1 MSMTTPRLGRL
12 TLTGTLCALTV
23 LMAACGGGDGGSS
36 AQVLRTAL
44 ATGNSTTDAQSA
56 PAEPAESARG
66 TRGDDARETPETSDL
81 AEVNGE
87 IEPLALVPGVTLDTH
102 PVSVDGS
109 GKLLSWVTPQDHAYD
124 RVSFL
129 SWDMLL
135 NRMPLD
141 PANGLK
147 VILTHSEYSP
157 TTLAGSSWPNN
168 PAGKNA
174 MLADSAALY
183 YAYSGNRAVID
194 LVRTLLDHQLQYGTT
209 AATSAWAKVPWSTGK
224 ASSITYGNDTLREGA
239 GVVEPDK
246 VGELGFHGYLRFW
259 QITGDVRYRDAAIA
273 CADALLKNLRSNATA
288 NRSPWP
294 FRVNAQSGAS
304 VEDYGSHVIAPIRL
318 FDELIRLNL
327 GNVAGYTTARQAVWS
342 WLMTYPMT
350 NNRWNQY
357 FEDVPPSRNL
367 FSNFNQYAPGQT
379 ARYLLENPGRDAAWK
394 TKAAGLINHIETRFG
409 GDYGGDL
416 GLYYGARVIS
426 EQTAYMFKMASHTS
440 RFGAVNALYA
450 AATGDAIAKD
460 KAFRSL
466 NWATYMARDNGTV
479 NEGPAESV
487 AGVNFWFTDGHG
499 DYVRHF
505 MLAMGAFPEWAP
517 AGENHLLRSSSV
529 VTGVTYAAD
538 SIRYDTWDAAST
550 EVLRVAA
557 LPQGVTAGA
566 LALPQRA
573 DLNAPGWTYDSAS
586 GVLKVRHDNAT
597 NVQVVLN
604 AALVPPTLS
613 ITAPLNGSVL
623 IAPAQVEVSALASD
637 NGRVTHVEFFS
648 GSTLINDIANPPYQF
663 SWGPL
668 AVGNYTLTARATDD
682 DGLSSSASVDI
693 SVVPVAPPTPVVI
706 MGSNA
711 EGTTTDYI
719 TDASGAYINA
729 NRVQAKATAAAIT
742 LKAKVGAI
750 AGHYQF
756 AIFADSN
763 GVPGS
768 KLADTGEVNVTAT
781 GWQSLPLTA
790 PLAVSSGQWYRIA
803 AWSNDVNAR
812 VSATSGSL
820 RWGAY
825 PYSTTWPS
833 PPLLRGSAPFA
844 YSIYV
849 TDGN

>member
-1 MSMTTPRLGRL
+1 M
-12 TLTGTLCALTV
+12 
-23 LMAACGGGDGGSS
+23 
-36 AQVLRTAL
+36 
-44 ATGNSTTDAQSA
+44 
-56 PAEPAESARG
+56 
-66 TRGDDARETPETSDL
+66 
-81 AEVNGE
+81 
-87 IEPLALVPGVTLDTH
+87 
-102 PVSVDGS
+102 
-109 GKLLSWVTPQDHAYD
+109 
-124 RVSFL
+124 
-129 SWDMLL
+129 
-135 NRMPLD
+135 
-141 PANGLK
+141 
-147 VILTHSEYSP
+147 
-157 TTLAGSSWPNN
+157 
-168 PAGKNA
+168 
-174 MLADSAALY
+174 
-183 YAYSGNRAVID
+183 
-194 LVRTLLDHQLQYGTT
+194 
-209 AATSAWAKVPWSTGK
+209 
-224 ASSITYGNDTLREGA
+224 
-239 GVVEPDK
+239 
-246 VGELGFHGYLRFW
+246 
-259 QITGDVRYRDAAIA
+259 
-273 CADALLKNLRSNATA
+273 
-288 NRSPWP
+288 
-294 FRVNAQSGAS
+294 
-304 VEDYGSHVIAPIRL
+304 
-318 FDELIRLNL
+318 
-327 GNVAGYTTARQAVWS
+327 
-342 WLMTYPMT
+342 
-350 NNRWNQY
+350 
-357 FEDVPPSRNL
+357 
-367 FSNFNQYAPGQT
+367 
-379 ARYLLENPGRDAAWK
+379 
-394 TKAAGLINHIETRFG
+394 
-409 GDYGGDL
+409 
-416 GLYYGARVIS
+416 
-426 EQTAYMFKMASHTS
+426 
-440 RFGAVNALYA
+440 
-450 AATGDAIAKD
+450 
-460 KAFRSL
+460 
-466 NWATYMARDNGTV
+466 
-479 NEGPAESV
+479 
-487 AGVNFWFTDGHG
+487 
-499 DYVRHF
+499 
-505 MLAMGAFPEWAP
+505 
-517 AGENHLLRSSSV
+517 
-529 VTGVTYAAD
+529 TYAAD

-597 NVQVVLN
+597 NVLVVLN
-604 AALVPPTLS
+604 AALVPPTLG

-648 GSTLINDIANPPYQF
+648 GSTLINDIVDPPYQF

-668 AVGNYTLTARATDD
+668 LAGSYTLTARATDD

-729 NRVQAKATAAAIT
+729 NRVQAKASAAAIT

-790 PLAVSSGQWYRIA
+790 PLAVSSGQWYWIA